1 MAVRQLIITIL
12 GIMLLYGGLCGRR
25 EVFYHIRGIPVK
37 GIGAVILRII
47 YIAAGAALI
56 IMTFSG
62 RI

>member
-1 MAVRQLIITIL
+1 MKRLITAVL
-12 GIMLLYGGLCGRR
+12 GIILLYGGSFGRIDI
-25 EVFYHIRGIPVK
+25 FYHIRGIPIK

-47 YIAAGAALI
+47 YIAAGVVLI

>member
-1 MAVRQLIITIL
+1 MRQLMIVVL
-12 GIMLLYGGLCGRR
+12 GIMLLYGGLFGRR

-37 GIGAVILRII
+37 GIGAIILRII

-56 IMTFSG
+56 TMTFSG